1 MNTTVENVKKKIAV
15 IFTGGTI
22 SMTVNKRT
30 NAATPTLSSSDI
42 MALIHHIK
50 DFAEVEL
57 IDFSAIPGPHMTPE
71 KMMDLSAL
79 VKKKCESDDIFGVV
93 ITHGTDNLEETA
105 YLLDLTL
112 NTNKP
117 IVVTGSMRNASEL
130 GYDGPSN
137 LASAILTA
145 TDEAS
150 KNRGVLVVLNDEINA
165 AREVTKTHTMSLDTF
180 KSLEFG
186 PLGIVDSNHVIYY
199 RNQTFIPRHICT
211 DAIESDVALIKVA
224 SGMDGKLL
232 DFLITENVKGIIIEA
247 MGRGNVP
254 PSIMKSIKKAIHTHI
269 PVVLVSRNPLGR
281 TMPTYGYEGGG
292 LDLKNAGVIFAH
304 NLNGQKARIALM
316 LALSVNSDIE
326 KIRTYFD

>member
-1 MNTTVENVKKKIAV
+1 MMHSKKKIAV

-22 SMTVNKRT
+22 SMTVNKDT
-30 NAATPTLSSSDI
+30 SAATPSLSSGDI
-42 MALIHHIK
+42 ISLVQHIK
-50 DFAEVEL
+50 DFADIEL

-71 KMMDLSAL
+71 KMMTLKSL
-79 VKKKCESDDIFGVV
+79 VQNQCDHADISGVV
-93 ITHGTDNLEETA
+93 VTHGTDNLEETA

-112 NTNKP
+112 DTPKP
-117 IVVTGSMRNASEL
+117 VVVTGSMRNASEL

-145 TDEAS
+145 IDDYS
-150 KNRGVLVVLNDEINA
+150 KGRGVLVVLNDEINA

-199 RNQTFIPRHICT
+199 RNQTSPSTFIDT
-211 DAIESDVALIKVA
+211 DDIESDVALIKIA
-224 SGMDGKLL
+224 SGMDAKLL
-232 DFLITENVKGIIIEA
+232 NFLIAENVKGIVIEA

-254 PSIMKSIKKAIHTHI
+254 PDVMPGIKKAINAKI

-281 TMPTYGYEGGG
+281 IMPSYGYEGGG
-292 LDLKNAGVIFAH
+292 LSLKDAGVILAR
-304 NLNGQKARIALM
+304 NLNGQKARISLM
-316 LALSVNSDIE
+316 LALSKTSDIE
-326 KIRTYFD
+326 EIRKVFE

>member
-1 MNTTVENVKKKIAV
+1 MNSKKKIAV

-22 SMTVNKRT
+22 SMTINKDT
-30 NAATPTLSSSDI
+30 NAATPSLSSGDI
-42 MALIHHIK
+42 MSLVHHIK

-71 KMMDLSAL
+71 KMMELKAL
-79 VKKKCESDDIFGVV
+79 VQKQCERSDIFGVV

-112 NTNKP
+112 DTPKP
-117 IVVTGSMRNASEL
+117 VVVTGSMRNASEL

-145 TDEAS
+145 TDNNS
-150 KNRGVLVVLNDEINA
+150 YKRGVLVVLNDEIND

-186 PLGIVDSNHVIYY
+186 SLGIVDSNHVIYY
-199 RNQTFIPRHICT
+199 RNQTFASSPIYT
-211 DAIESDVALIKVA
+211 NAIESDVALIKVA
-224 SGMDGKLL
+224 SGMDARML
-232 DFLITENVKGIIIEA
+232 DFLVTEKVKGIVIEG

-254 PSIMKSIKKAIHTHI
+254 PSVMPGIRKAIDANI

-281 TMPTYGYEGGG
+281 IMPSYGYKGGG
-292 LDLKNAGVIFAH
+292 LDLKNTGVILAR

-316 LALSVNSDIE
+316 LALSKTNNID
-326 KIRTYFD
+326 KLRKYFE

>member
-1 MNTTVENVKKKIAV
+1 MKNVNKKVAV

-22 SMTVNKRT
+22 SMTVNKDT
-30 NAATPTLSSSDI
+30 NAATPSLSSGDI
-42 MALIHHIK
+42 ISLVKHIQ

-57 IDFSAIPGPHMTPE
+57 VDFSAIPGPHMTPP
-71 KMMDLSAL
+71 KMMDLQK
-79 VKKKCESDDIFGVV
+79 VVQEQCERPDIFGVV

-112 NTNKP
+112 DIVKP
-117 IVVTGSMRNASEL
+117 VVVTGSMRNASEL

-145 TDEAS
+145 ISDES
-150 KNRGVLVVLNDEINA
+150 VERGVLVVLNDEINA

-186 PLGIVDSNHVIYY
+186 PLGIVDSNNVIYY
-199 RNQTFIPRHICT
+199 RKQTFSKNLILVDRL
-211 DAIESDVALIKVA
+211 EQDVELIKVA
-224 SGMDGKLL
+224 SGTDSRIL
-232 DFLITENVKGIIIEA
+232 DFLVDSNVKGVVIEG

-254 PSIMKSIKKAIHTHI
+254 PTLMAGIKNAVANGI

-281 TMPTYGYEGGG
+281 IMPSYGYAGGG
-292 LDLKNAGVIFAH
+292 LDLQNTGVIMAR

-316 LALSVNSDIE
+316 LALAKTDNIAE
-326 KIRTYFD
+326 IRAFFK

>member
-1 MNTTVENVKKKIAV
+1 MNSKKKIAV

-22 SMTVNKRT
+22 SMTVNKET
-30 NAATPTLSSSDI
+30 NAATPSLSSGDI
-42 MALIHHIK
+42 ISLVHHIK

-71 KMMDLSAL
+71 KMMDLKAL
-79 VKKKCESDDIFGVV
+79 VRKQCERSDIFGVV

-112 NTNKP
+112 DTAKP
-117 IVVTGSMRNASEL
+117 VVVTGSMRNASEL

-145 TDEAS
+145 IDES
-150 KNRGVLVVLNDEINA
+150 SHHRGVLVVLNDEINA
-165 AREVTKTHTMSLDTF
+165 AHEVTKTHTMSLDTF

-199 RNQTFIPRHICT
+199 RNQTFTPTYIKT
-211 DAIESDVALIKVA
+211 DTIESDVALIKVA
-224 SGMDGKLL
+224 SGMDGRVL
-232 DFLITENVKGIIIEA
+232 DFLVAEKVKGIVIEG

-254 PSIMKSIKKAIHTHI
+254 PGIMPGIRKAIDAKI

-281 TMPTYGYEGGG
+281 IMPSYGYEGGG
-292 LDLKNAGVIFAH
+292 LDLKNAGVILAR
-304 NLNGQKARIALM
+304 NLNGRKARIALM
-316 LALSVNSDIE
+316 LALAKTSDVE
-326 KIRTYFD
+326 EIRDCFN

>member
-1 MNTTVENVKKKIAV
+1 MNSKKKIAV

-22 SMTVNKRT
+22 SMTVNKKT
-30 NAATPTLSSSDI
+30 KAATPTLSSSDI
-42 MALIHHIK
+42 MALVEHIK
-50 DFAEVEL
+50 EFATVEL

-71 KMMDLSAL
+71 KMMELKAVTQAQCDHLEIS
-79 VKKKCESDDIFGVV
+79 GVV

-112 NTNKP
+112 KTNKP

-145 TDEAS
+145 TSDES
-150 KNRGVLVVLNDEINA
+150 CGRGVLVVLNDEINA

-199 RNQTFIPRHICT
+199 RNQTFSSTFIDT
-211 DAIESDVALIKVA
+211 DTIEANVALIKIA
-224 SGMDGKLL
+224 SGMDARIL
-232 DFLITENVKGIIIEA
+232 DFLVSENVRGIVIEA

-254 PSIMKSIKKAIHTHI
+254 PSVMPGINKAIDVGI
-269 PVVLVSRNPLGR
+269 PVVIVSRNPLGR
-281 TMPTYGYEGGG
+281 IMPTYGYEGGG
-292 LDLKNAGVIFAH
+292 LSLKNAGVILAR

-316 LALSVNSDIE
+316 LAISKTASIE
-326 KIRTYFD
+326 KIRAFFN

>member
-1 MNTTVENVKKKIAV
+1 MNQKKKIAV

-22 SMTVNKRT
+22 SMTVNEDT
-30 NAATPTLSSSDI
+30 NAATPSLSSGDI
-42 MALIHHIK
+42 MSLVHHIK

-57 IDFSAIPGPHMTPE
+57 IDFLAIPGPHMTPE
-71 KMMDLSAL
+71 AMMELKAL
-79 VKKKCESDDIFGVV
+79 VQEQCERSEISGIV

-112 NTNKP
+112 NTPKP
-117 IVVTGSMRNASEL
+117 VVITGSMRNASEL

-145 TDEAS
+145 ISDDS
-150 KNRGVLVVLNDEINA
+150 LNRGVLVVLNDEIND

-199 RNQTFIPRHICT
+199 RNQTFTSTYINTNTI
-211 DAIESDVALIKVA
+211 AKEVELIKVV
-224 SGMDGKLL
+224 SGMD
-232 DFLITENVKGIIIEA
+232 DRIINFLVKGQVKGLVIEG

-254 PSIMKSIKKAIHTHI
+254 PRMMSGIRRAIAAGI

-281 TMPTYGYEGGG
+281 IMPSYGYEGGG
-292 LDLKNAGVIFAH
+292 LDLKNAGVILVR

-316 LALSVNSDIE
+316 LALAKTDDVDEIR
-326 KIRTYFD
+326 KILA

>member
-1 MNTTVENVKKKIAV
+1 MNQKKKIAV

-22 SMTVNKRT
+22 SMTVNEET
-30 NAATPTLSSSDI
+30 NAATPSLSSEDI
-42 MALIHHIK
+42 MSLVHHIK

-71 KMMDLSAL
+71 KMMELKALIEKQCTLS
-79 VKKKCESDDIFGVV
+79 DIAGVV
-93 ITHGTDNLEETA
+93 VTHGTDNLEETA

-112 NTNKP
+112 STPKP
-117 IVVTGSMRNASEL
+117 VVITGSMRSASEL

-145 TDEAS
+145 ISDDST
-150 KNRGVLVVLNDEINA
+150 NRGVLVVLNDEINDT
-165 AREVTKTHTMSLDTF
+165 REVTKTHTMSLDTF

-199 RNQTFIPRHICT
+199 RNQTFASSYLKT
-211 DAIESDVALIKVA
+211 DTIVSDVVLIKVV
-224 SGMDGKLL
+224 SGMDDRVLN
-232 DFLITENVKGIIIEA
+232 FLVTEKVKGIVIEG

-254 PSIMKSIKKAIHTHI
+254 PGMMPGIRRAIDEGI

-281 TMPTYGYEGGG
+281 IMPSYGYEGGG
-292 LDLKNAGVIFAH
+292 LDLKNAGVILVR

-316 LALSVNSDIE
+316 LALAKTDDVE
-326 KIRTYFD
+326 EIRKLLS